1 MLINKIWR
9 RYTGDVILMIDSI
22 MEFIKTFL
30 MLFFEL
36 LILFI
41 IVSFIVSLIQQVV
54 SEEKIKRLLSKP
66 NQAISY
72 MLGMVFGAMTP
83 FCSCSTIPIL
93 AGLLNSKVPFG
104 PAISFLIASPLM
116 NPLMIFMLWALL
128 GWKVAIVYFVVLAI
142 FSILTGFVFSKMNL
156 AETYKGVNVKGDGF
170 FANKTG
176 SRVKQAL
183 NDAWAFLYP
192 MLPYLFIGVFI
203 GAFIYGFV
211 PETFIT
217 KYASGDGVIS
227 VFIASVI
234 GIPMYIRP
242 ETMLP
247 IAEALA
253 SKGMSLGT
261 VVALI
266 IGGAGASI
274 PEVVLLSK
282 LFKKK
287 FVVSF
292 VIAILVVAIATGL
305 IVNLII

>member
-1 MLINKIWR
+1 ML
-9 RYTGDVILMIDSI
+9 DSI
-22 MEFIKTFL
+22 MEFIKTFV

-36 LILFI
+36 LTLFI

-54 SEEKIKRLLSKP
+54 SEEKIKRFLSKP

-72 MLGMVFGAMTP
+72 VLGMVFGAMTP

-104 PAISFLIASPLM
+104 PAVSFLIASPLM

-128 GWKVAIVYFVVLAI
+128 GWKVAVVYFILLAL
-142 FSILTGFVFSKMNL
+142 FSVLTGLVFSKMYL
-156 AETYKGVNVKGDGF
+156 AKSYKGVNVKGDGF

-176 SRVKQAL
+176 SRVKHAL

-217 KYASGDGVIS
+217 KYASGGGIIS
-227 VFIASVI
+227 VFIASII

-292 VIAILVVAIATGL
+292 VIAILVVAISTGL
-305 IVNLII
+305 IVNIVI

>member
-1 MLINKIWR
+1 M
-9 RYTGDVILMIDSI
+9 VDSI
-22 MEFIKTFL
+22 IEFIKTFL

-36 LILFI
+36 LLLFI
-41 IVSFIVSLIQQVV
+41 VVSFIVSLIQQVV
-54 SEEKIKRLLSKP
+54 SEEKIKKLLSKP
-66 NQAISY
+66 NKAVNYI
-72 MLGMVFGAMTP
+72 LGMIFGAVTP

-104 PAISFLIASPLM
+104 PAMSFLIASPLM

-142 FSILTGFVFSKMNL
+142 FSILTGLVFSKMNL
-156 AETYKGVNVKGDGF
+156 AESYKGVNVKGDGF

-176 SRVKQAL
+176 SRFKQAL

-203 GAFIYGFV
+203 YGFI
-211 PETFIT
+211 PEEFIT
-217 KYASGDGVIS
+217 KYASGDGFIS

-247 IAEALA
+247 IAEALV

-305 IVNLII
+305 IVNIII

>member
-1 MLINKIWR
+1 ML
-9 RYTGDVILMIDSI
+9 DSI
-22 MEFIKTFL
+22 IEFIKTFL

-72 MLGMVFGAMTP
+72 MLGMVFGAITP

-93 AGLLNSKVPFG
+93 GGLLNSKVPFG

-116 NPLMIFMLWALL
+116 NPLMVFMLWALL
-128 GWKVAIVYFVVLAI
+128 GWKVAIVYFIVLAI

-170 FANKTG
+170 FANKHG
-176 SRVKQAL
+176 SRFKQAL

-227 VFIASVI
+227 VFIGSVI

-247 IAEALA
+247 IAEALV

-292 VIAILVVAIATGL
+292 VIAILVVAIVTGL
-305 IVNLII
+305 IVNIII

>member
-1 MLINKIWR
+1 ML
-9 RYTGDVILMIDSI
+9 DSI
-22 MEFIKTFL
+22 IEFIKTFL
-30 MLFFEL
+30 ILFFEL
-36 LILFI
+36 LVLFI
-41 IVSFIVSLIQQVV
+41 IVSFIVSLIQQIV
-54 SEEKIKRLLSKP
+54 SEEKIKSLLSKP
-66 NQAISY
+66 NQAINY
-72 MLGMVFGAMTP
+72 ILGMIFGAITP
-83 FCSCSTIPIL
+83 FCSCSIIPIL

-104 PAISFLIASPLM
+104 PAMSFLIASPLM
-116 NPLMIFMLWALL
+116 NPLMLFMLWALL
-128 GWKVAIVYFVVLAI
+128 GWKVAIVYFVVLAV
-142 FSILTGFVFSKMNL
+142 FSILTGLVFSKMNL
-156 AETYKGVNVKGDGF
+156 ANSYKGVNVKGDGF

-176 SRVKQAL
+176 SRFKQAL

-211 PETFIT
+211 PEKFIT
-217 KYASGDGVIS
+217 KYASGDGILS
-227 VFIASVI
+227 VFIASII

-247 IAEALA
+247 IAEALV

-287 FVVSF
+287 FVISF
-292 VIAILVVAIATGL
+292 IIAILVVAIATGL

>member
-1 MLINKIWR
+1 ML
-9 RYTGDVILMIDSI
+9 DSI
-22 MEFIKTFL
+22 MEFIKTFV

-36 LILFI
+36 FVLFI
-41 IVSFIVSLIQQVV
+41 IVSFIVSIIQQIV
-54 SEEKIKRLLSKP
+54 SEEKIKYFLSKP
-66 NQAISY
+66 NQAINY
-72 MLGMVFGAMTP
+72 ILGMAFGAMTP

-104 PAISFLIASPLM
+104 PAMSFLIASPLM

-128 GWKVAIVYFVVLAI
+128 GWKVAVVYFIVLAI
-142 FSILTGFVFSKMNL
+142 FSVLTGLVFSKMNL
-156 AETYKGVNVKGDGF
+156 SKSYKGVNVKGDGF
-170 FANKTG
+170 FANKHG
-176 SRVKQAL
+176 SRFKQAL

-192 MLPYLFIGVFI
+192 MIPYLFIGVFI

-217 KYASGDGVIS
+217 KYASGGGIIS
-227 VFIASVI
+227 VFIASII

-287 FVVSF
+287 FVISF
-292 VIAILVVAIATGL
+292 VIAILVVAISTGL
-305 IVNLII
+305 MVNIVI

>member
-1 MLINKIWR
+1 ML
-9 RYTGDVILMIDSI
+9 DSI
-22 MEFIKTFL
+22 IEFIKTFL

-72 MLGMVFGAMTP
+72 MLGMVFGAITP

-93 AGLLNSKVPFG
+93 GGLLNSKVPFG
-104 PAISFLIASPLM
+104 PAMSFLIASPLM
-116 NPLMIFMLWALL
+116 NPLMVFMLWVLL
-128 GWKVAIVYFVVLAI
+128 GWKVAIVYFIVLAI
-142 FSILTGFVFSKMNL
+142 FSIFTGLVFSKMNL
-156 AETYKGVNVKGDGF
+156 AESYKGVNVKGDGF

-176 SRVKQAL
+176 SRFKQAL

-227 VFIASVI
+227 VFIGSVI

-247 IAEALA
+247 IAEALV

-292 VIAILVVAIATGL
+292 VISILVVAIATGL

>member
-1 MLINKIWR
+1 M
-9 RYTGDVILMIDSI
+9 VDSI

-36 LILFI
+36 LLLFI
-41 IVSFIVSLIQQVV
+41 VVSFIVSLIQQVV
-54 SEEKIKRLLSKP
+54 SEEKIKKLLSKP
-66 NQAISY
+66 NKAVNYI
-72 MLGMVFGAMTP
+72 LGMIFGAVTP

-104 PAISFLIASPLM
+104 PAMSFLIASPLM

-128 GWKVAIVYFVVLAI
+128 GWKVAVVYFVVLVI
-142 FSILTGFVFSKMNL
+142 FSILTGLVFSKMNL
-156 AETYKGVNVKGDGF
+156 AESYKGVNVKGDGF
-170 FANKTG
+170 FANKSG
-176 SRVKQAL
+176 SRFKQAL

-203 GAFIYGFV
+203 GAFIYGFI
-211 PETFIT
+211 PEEFIT
-217 KYASGDGVIS
+217 KYASGDGFIS

-247 IAEALA
+247 IAEALV

-287 FVVSF
+287 FVISF

-305 IVNLII
+305 IVNMII

>member
-1 MLINKIWR
+1 ML
-9 RYTGDVILMIDSI
+9 DSI
-22 MEFIKTFL
+22 MEFIKTFV

-36 LILFI
+36 LTLFI

-54 SEEKIKRLLSKP
+54 SEEKIKRFLSKP

-72 MLGMVFGAMTP
+72 VLGMVFGAMTP

-104 PAISFLIASPLM
+104 PAVSFLIASPLM

-128 GWKVAIVYFVVLAI
+128 GWKVAIVYFIVLAI

-170 FANKTG
+170 FANKTE
-176 SRVKQAL
+176 SRFKQAL

-217 KYASGDGVIS
+217 KYAIVGVIIS
-227 VFIASVI
+227 VFITSII

-287 FVVSF
+287 FVISF
-292 VIAILVVAIATGL
+292 VIAILVVAISTGL
-305 IVNLII
+305 MVNIVI

>member
-1 MLINKIWR
+1 
-9 RYTGDVILMIDSI
+9 MIDSI

-54 SEEKIKRLLSKP
+54 SEEKIKRFLSKP

-72 MLGMVFGAMTP
+72 VLGMVFGAMTP

-104 PAISFLIASPLM
+104 PAVSFLIASPLM

-128 GWKVAIVYFVVLAI
+128 GWKVAIVYFIVLAI

-176 SRVKQAL
+176 SRFKQAL

-287 FVVSF
+287 FVISF
-292 VIAILVVAIATGL
+292 VIAILVVAISTGL
-305 IVNLII
+305 MVNIVI

>member
-1 MLINKIWR
+1 ML
-9 RYTGDVILMIDSI
+9 DSI
-22 MEFIKTFL
+22 MEFIKTFV

-36 LILFI
+36 LTLFI

-54 SEEKIKRLLSKP
+54 SEEKIKRFLSKP

-72 MLGMVFGAMTP
+72 VLGMVFGAMTP

-104 PAISFLIASPLM
+104 PAVSFLIASPLM

-128 GWKVAIVYFVVLAI
+128 GWKVAIVYFIVLAI

-176 SRVKQAL
+176 SRVKHAL

-192 MLPYLFIGVFI
+192 MIPYLFIGVFI

-217 KYASGDGVIS
+217 KYASGGGIIS
-227 VFIASVI
+227 VFIASII

-287 FVVSF
+287 FVISF
-292 VIAILVVAIATGL
+292 VIAILVVAISTGL
-305 IVNLII
+305 MVNIVI

>member
-1 MLINKIWR
+1 ML
-9 RYTGDVILMIDSI
+9 DSI
-22 MEFIKTFL
+22 MEFIKTFV

-36 LILFI
+36 LTLFI

-54 SEEKIKRLLSKP
+54 SEEKIKRFLSKP

-72 MLGMVFGAMTP
+72 VLGMVFGAMTP

-104 PAISFLIASPLM
+104 PAVSFLIASPLM

-128 GWKVAIVYFVVLAI
+128 GWKVAIVYFIVLAI

-176 SRVKQAL
+176 SRVKHAL

-217 KYASGDGVIS
+217 IYASGGGIIS
-227 VFIASVI
+227 VFIASII

-274 PEVVLLSK
+274 SEVVLLSK

-287 FVVSF
+287 FVISF
-292 VIAILVVAIATGL
+292 VIAILVVAISTGL
-305 IVNLII
+305 MVNIVI

>member
-1 MLINKIWR
+1 ML
-9 RYTGDVILMIDSI
+9 DSI
-22 MEFIKTFL
+22 MEFIKTFV

-36 LILFI
+36 LTLFI

-54 SEEKIKRLLSKP
+54 SEEKIKRFLSKP

-72 MLGMVFGAMTP
+72 VLGMVFGAMTP

-104 PAISFLIASPLM
+104 PAMSFLIASPLM

-128 GWKVAIVYFVVLAI
+128 GWKVAVVYFIVLAI

-170 FANKTG
+170 FANKTE
-176 SRVKQAL
+176 SRFKQAL

-217 KYASGDGVIS
+217 KYASGGGIIS
-227 VFIASVI
+227 VFIASII

-282 LFKKK
+282 LCKKK

-292 VIAILVVAIATGL
+292 IIAILVVAIATGL
-305 IVNLII
+305 IVNMIV

>member
-1 MLINKIWR
+1 M
-9 RYTGDVILMIDSI
+9 VDSI

-36 LILFI
+36 LLLFI
-41 IVSFIVSLIQQVV
+41 VVSFIVSLIQQVV
-54 SEEKIKRLLSKP
+54 SEEKIKKLLSKP
-66 NQAISY
+66 NKAVNYI
-72 MLGMVFGAMTP
+72 LGMIFGAVTP

-104 PAISFLIASPLM
+104 PAMSFLIASPLM

-142 FSILTGFVFSKMNL
+142 FSILTGLVFSKMNL
-156 AETYKGVNVKGDGF
+156 AESYKGVNVKGDGF

-176 SRVKQAL
+176 SRFKQAL

-203 GAFIYGFV
+203 GAFIYGFI
-211 PETFIT
+211 PEEFIT
-217 KYASGDGVIS
+217 KYASGDGFIS

-247 IAEALA
+247 IAEALV

-305 IVNLII
+305 IVNIII

>member
-1 MLINKIWR
+1 M
-9 RYTGDVILMIDSI
+9 VDSI
-22 MEFIKTFL
+22 IEFIKTFL

-36 LILFI
+36 LLLFI
-41 IVSFIVSLIQQVV
+41 VVSFIVSLIQQVV
-54 SEEKIKRLLSKP
+54 SEEKIKKLLSKP
-66 NQAISY
+66 NKAVNYI
-72 MLGMVFGAMTP
+72 LGMIFGAVTP

-104 PAISFLIASPLM
+104 PAMSFLIASPLM

-142 FSILTGFVFSKMNL
+142 FSILTGLVFSKMNL
-156 AETYKGVNVKGDGF
+156 AESYKGVNVKGDGF

-176 SRVKQAL
+176 SRFKQAL

-203 GAFIYGFV
+203 GAFIYGFI
-211 PETFIT
+211 PEEFIT
-217 KYASGDGVIS
+217 KYASGDGFIS

-247 IAEALA
+247 IAEALV
-253 SKGMSLGT
+253 SKGMSLET

-292 VIAILVVAIATGL
+292 VIAILVVAIVTGL
-305 IVNLII
+305 IVNIII

>member
-1 MLINKIWR
+1 ML
-9 RYTGDVILMIDSI
+9 DSI
-22 MEFIKTFL
+22 MEFIKTFV

-36 LILFI
+36 LTLFI

-54 SEEKIKRLLSKP
+54 SEEKIKRFLSKP

-72 MLGMVFGAMTP
+72 VLGMVFGAMTP

-104 PAISFLIASPLM
+104 PAVSFLIAS
-116 NPLMIFMLWALL
+116 PLMIFMLWALL
-128 GWKVAIVYFVVLAI
+128 GWKVAIVYFIVLAI

-176 SRVKQAL
+176 SRVKHAL

-217 KYASGDGVIS
+217 KYASGGGIIS
-227 VFIASVI
+227 VFIASII

-287 FVVSF
+287 FVISF
-292 VIAILVVAIATGL
+292 VIAILVVAISTGL
-305 IVNLII
+305 MVNIVI

>member
-1 MLINKIWR
+1 ML
-9 RYTGDVILMIDSI
+9 DSI
-22 MEFIKTFL
+22 IEFIKTFL

-36 LILFI
+36 LVLFI

-54 SEEKIKRLLSKP
+54 SEEKIKKLLSKP
-66 NQAISY
+66 NKVVNYIF
-72 MLGMVFGAMTP
+72 GMIFGAVTP

-104 PAISFLIASPLM
+104 PAMSFLIASPLM

-128 GWKVAIVYFVVLAI
+128 GWKVAIVYFIVLAV
-142 FSILTGFVFSKMNL
+142 FSILTGLVFSKINL
-156 AETYKGVNVKGDGF
+156 ANSYKGVNVKGDGF

-176 SRVKQAL
+176 SRFKQAL

-203 GAFIYGFV
+203 GAFIYGFI
-211 PETFIT
+211 PEEFIT
-217 KYASGDGVIS
+217 KYASGDGFIS
-227 VFIASVI
+227 VLIASVI

-247 IAEALA
+247 IAEALV

-287 FVVSF
+287 FVISF

-305 IVNLII
+305 IVNMIV

>member
-1 MLINKIWR
+1 
-9 RYTGDVILMIDSI
+9 MI
-22 MEFIKTFL
+22 
-30 MLFFEL
+30 
-36 LILFI
+36 
-41 IVSFIVSLIQQVV
+41 
-54 SEEKIKRLLSKP
+54 
-66 NQAISY
+66 
-72 MLGMVFGAMTP
+72 FGAITP

-104 PAISFLIASPLM
+104 PPMSFLIASPLM
-116 NPLMIFMLWALL
+116 NPLMVFMLWVLL
-128 GWKVAIVYFVVLAI
+128 GWKVAIVYFVVLSI
-142 FSILTGFVFSKMNL
+142 FSIFTGLVFSKMNL
-156 AETYKGVNVKGDGF
+156 AESYKGVNVKGDGF
-170 FANKTG
+170 FANKEG
-176 SRVKQAL
+176 SRFKQAL

-227 VFIASVI
+227 VFIASVK
-234 GIPMYIRP
+234 GVPMYIRP

-247 IAEALA
+247 IAEALV
-253 SKGMSLGT
+253 SKGMSFGT

-292 VIAILVVAIATGL
+292 VIAILVVAVATG
-305 IVNLII
+305 IIINSVV

>member
-1 MLINKIWR
+1 ML
-9 RYTGDVILMIDSI
+9 DSI
-22 MEFIKTFL
+22 MEFIKTFV

-36 LILFI
+36 LTLFI

-54 SEEKIKRLLSKP
+54 SEEKIKRFLSKP

-72 MLGMVFGAMTP
+72 VLGMVFGAMTP

-104 PAISFLIASPLM
+104 PAVSFFIASPLM

-128 GWKVAIVYFVVLAI
+128 GWKVAIVYFIVLAI

-170 FANKTG
+170 FANKTE
-176 SRVKQAL
+176 SLFKQAL

-217 KYASGDGVIS
+217 KYASGGGIIS
-227 VFIASVI
+227 VFIASII

-287 FVVSF
+287 FVISF
-292 VIAILVVAIATGL
+292 VIAILVVAISTGL
-305 IVNLII
+305 IVNIVI

>member
-1 MLINKIWR
+1 ML
-9 RYTGDVILMIDSI
+9 DSI
-22 MEFIKTFL
+22 MEFIKTFV

-36 LILFI
+36 LTLFI

-54 SEEKIKRLLSKP
+54 SEEKIKRFLSKP

-72 MLGMVFGAMTP
+72 VLGMVFGAMTP

-104 PAISFLIASPLM
+104 PAMSFLIASPLM

-128 GWKVAIVYFVVLAI
+128 GWKVAIVYFIVLAI

-176 SRVKQAL
+176 SRVKHAL

-217 KYASGDGVIS
+217 IYASGGGIIS
-227 VFIASVI
+227 VFIASII

-282 LFKKK
+282 LFKKE

-292 VIAILVVAIATGL
+292 VIAILVVAISTGL
-305 IVNLII
+305 IVNIVI

>member
-1 MLINKIWR
+1 
-9 RYTGDVILMIDSI
+9 MIDSI

-36 LILFI
+36 LLLFI
-41 IVSFIVSLIQQVV
+41 VVSFIVSLIQQVV
-54 SEEKIKRLLSKP
+54 SEEKIIKLLSKP
-66 NQAISY
+66 NEVVNYI
-72 MLGMVFGAMTP
+72 LGMIFGAVTP

-104 PAISFLIASPLM
+104 PAMSFLIASPLM

-142 FSILTGFVFSKMNL
+142 FSILTGLVFSKMNL
-156 AETYKGVNVKGDGF
+156 AESYKGVNVKGDGF

-176 SRVKQAL
+176 SRFKQAL

-211 PETFIT
+211 PATFIS
-217 KYASGDGVIS
+217 KYASGDGIIS
-227 VFIASVI
+227 VFIASII

-247 IAEALA
+247 IAEALV

-287 FVVSF
+287 FVISF

>member
-1 MLINKIWR
+1 ML
-9 RYTGDVILMIDSI
+9 DSSI
-22 MEFIKTFL
+22 EFIKTFL

-36 LILFI
+36 LVLFI
-41 IVSFIVSLIQQVV
+41 VVSFIVSIIQQIV
-54 SEEKIKRLLSKP
+54 SEEKIKHFLSKP
-66 NQAISY
+66 NQVINY
-72 MLGMVFGAMTP
+72 ILGMIFGAITP

-104 PAISFLIASPLM
+104 PAVSFLIASPLM
-116 NPLMIFMLWALL
+116 NPLMIFMLWSLL
-128 GWKVAIVYFVVLAI
+128 GWKVAVIYFVVLAI
-142 FSILTGFVFSKMNL
+142 FSILMGLVFSKMNL
-156 AETYKGVNVKGDGF
+156 AKTYKGVNVKGDGF

-176 SRVKQAL
+176 SRVKHAL

-217 KYASGDGVIS
+217 KYASGDSSIS
-227 VFIASVI
+227 VLIASVI

-247 IAEALA
+247 IAGALA

-282 LFKKK
+282 LFKKE

-292 VIAILVVAIATGL
+292 VIAILVVAISTGL
-305 IVNLII
+305 IVNIVI

>member
-1 MLINKIWR
+1 
-9 RYTGDVILMIDSI
+9 
-22 MEFIKTFL
+22 FIKTFL

-36 LILFI
+36 LLLFI
-41 IVSFIVSLIQQVV
+41 VVSFIVSLIQQVV
-54 SEEKIKRLLSKP
+54 SEEKIKKLLSKP
-66 NQAISY
+66 NKAINY
-72 MLGMVFGAMTP
+72 ILGMIFGAITP

-104 PAISFLIASPLM
+104 PTMSFLIASPLM
-116 NPLMIFMLWALL
+116 NPLMIFMLWVLL
-128 GWKVAIVYFVVLAI
+128 GWKVAIVYFVVLAF
-142 FSILTGFVFSKMNL
+142 FSILTGLVFSKMNL
-156 AETYKGVNVKGDGF
+156 AEAYKGVNVKGDGF

-176 SRVKQAL
+176 SRFKQAL

-192 MLPYLFIGVFI
+192 MLPYLIIGVFI
-203 GAFIYGFV
+203 GAFIYGFI
-211 PETFIT
+211 PEEFIT
-217 KYASGDGVIS
+217 KYASGDGFIS
-227 VFIASVI
+227 VLISSVI

-247 IAEALA
+247 IAEALV

-261 VVALI
+261 VVSLI

-287 FVVSF
+287 FVISF
-292 VIAILVVAIATGL
+292 VIAILLVAIATGL
-305 IVNLII
+305 IVNIII

>member
-1 MLINKIWR
+1 ML
-9 RYTGDVILMIDSI
+9 DSI
-22 MEFIKTFL
+22 IEFIKTFL
-30 MLFFEL
+30 ILFFEL
-36 LILFI
+36 LVLFI
-41 IVSFIVSLIQQVV
+41 IVSFIVSLIQQIV
-54 SEEKIKRLLSKP
+54 SEEKIKSLLSKP
-66 NQAISY
+66 NQAINY
-72 MLGMVFGAMTP
+72 ILGMIFGAITP

-104 PAISFLIASPLM
+104 PAMSFLIASPLM
-116 NPLMIFMLWALL
+116 NPLMLFMLWALL
-128 GWKVAIVYFVVLAI
+128 GWKVAIVYFVVLAV
-142 FSILTGFVFSKMNL
+142 FSILTGLVFSKMNL
-156 AETYKGVNVKGDGF
+156 ANSYKGVNVKGDGF

-176 SRVKQAL
+176 SRFKQAL

-203 GAFIYGFV
+203 GAFIYGFI
-211 PETFIT
+211 PEEFIT
-217 KYASGDGVIS
+217 KYASGDGFVS
-227 VFIASVI
+227 VLIASVI

-247 IAEALA
+247 IAEALV

-287 FVVSF
+287 FVISF

-305 IVNLII
+305 IVNMIV

>member
-1 MLINKIWR
+1 ML
-9 RYTGDVILMIDSI
+9 DSI
-22 MEFIKTFL
+22 IEFIKTFL

-36 LILFI
+36 LVLFI

-66 NQAISY
+66 NQAINY
-72 MLGMVFGAMTP
+72 ILGMIFGAITP

-104 PAISFLIASPLM
+104 PAMSFLIASPLM
-116 NPLMIFMLWALL
+116 NPLMVFMLWALL
-128 GWKVAIVYFVVLAI
+128 GWKVAIVYFVVLAV
-142 FSILTGFVFSKMNL
+142 FSILTGLVFSKMNL
-156 AETYKGVNVKGDGF
+156 ANSYKGVNVKGDGF

-176 SRVKQAL
+176 SRFKQAL

-203 GAFIYGFV
+203 GAFIYGFI
-211 PETFIT
+211 PEEFIT
-217 KYASGDGVIS
+217 KYASGDGFIS
-227 VFIASVI
+227 VLIASVI

-247 IAEALA
+247 IAEALV
-253 SKGMSLGT
+253 SKGMSIGT

-287 FVVSF
+287 FVISF

-305 IVNLII
+305 IVNIII

>member
-1 MLINKIWR
+1 ML
-9 RYTGDVILMIDSI
+9 DSI
-22 MEFIKTFL
+22 MEFIKTFV

-36 LILFI
+36 LTLFI

-54 SEEKIKRLLSKP
+54 SEEKIKRFLSKP

-72 MLGMVFGAMTP
+72 VLGMVFGAMTP

-104 PAISFLIASPLM
+104 PAVSFLIASPLM

-128 GWKVAIVYFVVLAI
+128 GWKVAVVYFILLAL
-142 FSILTGFVFSKMNL
+142 FSVLTGLVFSKMNL

-176 SRVKQAL
+176 SRVKHAL

-217 KYASGDGVIS
+217 IYASGGGIIS
-227 VFIASVI
+227 VFIASII

-287 FVVSF
+287 FVISF
-292 VIAILVVAIATGL
+292 VIAILVVAISTGL
-305 IVNLII
+305 MVNIVI

>member
-1 MLINKIWR
+1 ML
-9 RYTGDVILMIDSI
+9 DSI
-22 MEFIKTFL
+22 IEFIKTFL

-36 LILFI
+36 LLLFI
-41 IVSFIVSLIQQVV
+41 VVSFIVSLIQQVV
-54 SEEKIKRLLSKP
+54 SEEKIKKLLSKP
-66 NQAISY
+66 NKAVNYI
-72 MLGMVFGAMTP
+72 LGMIFGAVTP

-104 PAISFLIASPLM
+104 PAMSFLIASPLM

-142 FSILTGFVFSKMNL
+142 FSILTGLVFSKMNL
-156 AETYKGVNVKGDGF
+156 AESYKGVNVKGDGF

-176 SRVKQAL
+176 SRFKQAL

-203 GAFIYGFV
+203 GAFIYGFI
-211 PETFIT
+211 PEEFIT
-217 KYASGDGVIS
+217 KYASGDGFIS

-242 ETMLP
+242 ETILP
-247 IAEALA
+247 IAEALV

-287 FVVSF
+287 FVISF
-292 VIAILVVAIATGL
+292 IIAILIVAIATGL
-305 IVNLII
+305 MVNISI

>member
-1 MLINKIWR
+1 ML
-9 RYTGDVILMIDSI
+9 DSI
-22 MEFIKTFL
+22 MEFIKTFV

-36 LILFI
+36 LTLFI

-54 SEEKIKRLLSKP
+54 SEEKIKRFLSKP

-72 MLGMVFGAMTP
+72 VLGMVFGAMTP

-104 PAISFLIASPLM
+104 PAVSFLIASPLM

-128 GWKVAIVYFVVLAI
+128 GWKVAIVYFIVLAI

-156 AETYKGVNVKGDGF
+156 AETYKGVNVKGDGV

-176 SRVKQAL
+176 SRVKHAL

-217 KYASGDGVIS
+217 IYASGGGIIS
-227 VFIASVI
+227 VFIASII

-287 FVVSF
+287 FVISF
-292 VIAILVVAIATGL
+292 VIAILVVAISTGL
-305 IVNLII
+305 MVNIVI

>member
-1 MLINKIWR
+1 ML
-9 RYTGDVILMIDSI
+9 DSI
-22 MEFIKTFL
+22 MEFIKIFV

-36 LILFI
+36 LTLFI

-54 SEEKIKRLLSKP
+54 SEEKIKRFLSKP

-72 MLGMVFGAMTP
+72 VLGMVFGAMTP

-104 PAISFLIASPLM
+104 PAVSFLIASPLM

-128 GWKVAIVYFVVLAI
+128 GWKVAIVYFIVLAI

-170 FANKTG
+170 FANKTE
-176 SRVKQAL
+176 SRFKQAL

-217 KYASGDGVIS
+217 KYASGGGIIS
-227 VFIASVI
+227 VFIASII

-287 FVVSF
+287 VVISF
-292 VIAILVVAIATGL
+292 VIAILVVAISTGL
-305 IVNLII
+305 MVNIVI

>member
-1 MLINKIWR
+1 
-9 RYTGDVILMIDSI
+9 MIDSI

-36 LILFI
+36 LLLFI
-41 IVSFIVSLIQQVV
+41 VVSFIVSLIQQVV
-54 SEEKIKRLLSKP
+54 SEEKIIKLLSKP
-66 NQAISY
+66 NEVVNYI
-72 MLGMVFGAMTP
+72 LGMIFGAVTP

-104 PAISFLIASPLM
+104 PAMSFLIASPLM

-142 FSILTGFVFSKMNL
+142 FSILTGLVFSKMNL
-156 AETYKGVNVKGDGF
+156 AESYKGVNVKGDGF

-176 SRVKQAL
+176 SRFKQAL

-211 PETFIT
+211 PATFIS
-217 KYASGDGVIS
+217 KYASGDGIIS
-227 VFIASVI
+227 VFIASII

-247 IAEALA
+247 IAEALV

-287 FVVSF
+287 FVISF
-292 VIAILVVAIATGL
+292 VIAILVVAISTGL
-305 IVNLII
+305 MVNIVI